1 MLNFLKAGFKV
12 FLTNLGFFS
21 PYEINFA
28 ITYRCNSKCKICNIW
43 RRRQLNE
50 LKLNEI
56 KELTEKIGFIH
67 WVRLTGGE
75 TFLRQDYVEIVKLF
89 DKNLDLYLLT
99 TPTNG
104 LNSDLILKKVREVLK
119 FFKKRYVITVS
130 LDGPKK
136 IHNKIRGSKIAWD
149 SAIKTFLEL
158 KELEK
163 NYKNFKVLFGYTISP
178 YNLGAFEKTLEEVKK
193 IMPKIT
199 ANDFHINLFQASDI
213 YYCVKDIKKKD
224 YSKKARKEID
234 VILSLREKKFGII
247 DMIERKYLELGKKYL
262 KSGKTPLSCNIFN
275 LSCFIDPAGNVYPCT
290 VFNRKLGNLRDFNYD
305 LKKILTS
312 EKAKKVREEIVQNKC
327 PQCWTPCEAHQMI
340 LSNCLGINLKNQN
353 NF

>member
-1 MLNFLKAGFKV
+1 
-12 FLTNLGFFS
+12 
-21 PYEINFA
+21 
-28 ITYRCNSKCKICNIW
+28 
-43 RRRQLNE
+43 
-50 LKLNEI
+50 
-56 KELTEKIGFIH
+56 
-67 WVRLTGGE
+67 
-75 TFLRQDYVEIVKLF
+75 
-89 DKNLDLYLLT
+89 LYLLT

-149 SAIKTFLEL
+149 SAIKTFHEL

-178 YNLGAFEKTLEEVKK
+178 YNLGAFAKTLEEVKK
-193 IMPKIT
+193 IMPEIT

-213 YYCVKDIKKKD
+213 YYCVKDIKEKD

-290 VFNRKLGNLRDFNYD
+290 IFNRKLGNLRDFDYD

-340 LSNCLGINLKNQN
+340 LSSFLKGK
-353 NF
+353 F